1 MHQSVAFYKGRKR
14 LFNRLTAWWLK
25 GAYSHVEL
33 ILGADESGMAICASS
48 SMMDGGVRVKHM
60 RLDPAHWDIVPVGG
74 DPAQAWA
81 WLREHEGEGYDYL
94 GLVGFIVRAIGHD
107 KSRWVCSEAVAAM
120 LGIPEPW
127 RFDPCSLHAA
137 LSRQTSPPLQPAK
150 TGLFTSD
157 ESTHDA
163 R

>member
-1 MHQSVAFYKGRKR
+1 MMQGAFYKGRKR
-14 LFNRLTAWWLK
+14 LFNRITAWWLR
-25 GAYSHVEL
+25 GDYSHVEL
-33 ILGADESGMAICASS
+33 IMGTDANGLAICASS
-48 SMMDGGVRVKHM
+48 SMMDGGVRIKHM
-60 RLDPAHWDIVPVGG
+60 RLDPAHWDIVPVDASTG
-74 DPAQAWA
+74 QAWS
-81 WLREHEGEGYDYL
+81 WLLDHEGERYDYL
-94 GLVGFIVRAIGHD
+94 GLIGFIVRAIGHD

-137 LSRQTSPPLQPAK
+137 LSRTATPTQPA
-150 TGLFTSD
+150 TAGFFTPD